1 VVRNIDM
8 KKKFIGAMLGSALGD
23 AIGEIVLYKAA
34 RGLIENHDVRCSVSV
49 TELIKLAAEFNQ
61 LKYTD
66 DTAMAIG
73 LAESLISRG
82 RIDPQ
87 RLGDRFRINYD
98 REPWRGYAGG
108 PPAIFLMVEQ
118 RGLSYVE
125 ASQRVGEALYGAQ
138 GSYGNGAAMR
148 ITPLG
153 LYFYDDPDLYSLV
166 EASAKPTHTHP
177 VAADGAAV
185 LAKAIAIAVE
195 LLPQQAFDQQSFC
208 RELIG
213 FARTP
218 EITEKMRL
226 VLTLLLG
233 GASPSEAADKLGR
246 GVSTHESVPFAIY
259 SFLREPISF
268 MSCLLCAVTN
278 GGDCDTLGAMACG
291 ISGAYLGV
299 DAIPKNWAKKLE
311 NRAYIAQLA
320 CWLYE
325 MKVGIDKESE
335 RKRAAIEKWDRE
347 SAKLNQEL
355 LEEL

>member
-1 VVRNIDM
+1 M
-8 KKKFIGAMLGSALGD
+8 
-23 AIGEIVLYKAA
+23 
-34 RGLIENHDVRCSVSV
+34 
-49 TELIKLAAEFNQ
+49 KLAAEFNE

-73 LAESLISRG
+73 LAESLIARG
-82 RIDPQ
+82 RIDQQ

-98 REPWRGYAGG
+98 REPWRGYATG
-108 PPAIFLMVEQ
+108 PPAIFMMVEQ

-125 ASQRVGEALYGAQ
+125 ASQRVGAALYGAQ

-148 ITPLG
+148 ITPVG
-153 LYFYDDPDLYSLV
+153 LFFHDAPELYALV
-166 EASAKPTHTHP
+166 QASATPTHTHP
-177 VAADGAAV
+177 IAADGAAV
-185 LAKAIAIAVE
+185 LAKAISIAVKRM
-195 LLPQQAFDQQSFC
+195 PQEVFDQQSFF

-233 GASPSEAADKLGR
+233 GSSPSEAADKLGR
-246 GVSTHESVPFAIY
+246 GVATHESVPFAIY
-259 SFLREPISF
+259 SFLREPTSF
-268 MSCLLCAVTN
+268 VNCLVCAVTN

-299 DAIPKNWAKKLE
+299 DAIPKCWAMKLE
-311 NRAYIAQLA
+311 NRKYIAQLA
-320 CWLYE
+320 YWLFE
-325 MKVGIDKESE
+325 MKVGRKKESE

-347 SAKLNQEL
+347 STNLNQAF